1 MCLAGFMGTGK
12 TTVAGTLGKM
22 TGFPVIELDEEIVKA
37 EGKPIPQI
45 FEEVGEEGFREI
57 ETRELKKA
65 LGVKDAAFPEKA
77 GVILSLGGGAVLREE
92 NRRVIRENGF
102 AVLLTAKP
110 ETVLARV
117 YGDGNR
123 PNLKGRMTREGV
135 ASLMKEREAA
145 YEAAAEYTIS
155 TDGKGVR
162 EIAGEILKE
171 WGAWQLS
178 GKTAAG
184 PEKEGQY

>member
-145 YEAAAEYTIS
+145 YEAAAEHIIS